1 KHSIFKYTPK
11 LTAWGSNLKDY
22 FFSNVKSH
30 IILSPEVQH
39 LELKGEM
46 IVEKLFEIISENP
59 KTLLEVKD
67 RNLLLINPEMKERII
82 CDYIAGMTD
91 SYASKIYKRIFIPD
105 NGSVFDRL

>member
-1 KHSIFKYTPK
+1 MYTPK
-11 LTAWGSNLKDY
+11 LTNWGMNVKNY
-22 FFSNVKSH
+22 FFSRVKEN

-39 LELKGEM
+39 LELKGEK
-46 IVEKLFEIISENP
+46 IVEALFDILYANP
-59 KTLLEVKD
+59 ETLLEIKD
-67 RNLLLINPEMKERII
+67 RKLLASNPQMKERII